1 MASPWGA
8 ARALGILWEG
18 GVQLVRLE
26 QALLPPHTPWSLS
39 RPPTSKSFSFITF
52 LIIQPQRG
60 PALYDSGHQNG
71 PIIWRRREQLKTVR
85 CERQGT

>member
-8 ARALGILWEG
+8 ARALGILSEG
-18 GVQLVRLE
+18 RMQLVRLE

-39 RPPTSKSFSFITF
+39 RLPTSKSFSFITF
-52 LIIQPQRG
+52 LIILPQRE
-60 PALYDSGHQNG
+60 PTLCDSGHQNG
-71 PIIWRRREQLKTVR
+71 PIIWKRREQLKTVR

>member
-8 ARALGILWEG
+8 ARALGRLLEG

-26 QALLPPHTPWSLS
+26 QALLPPRTPWSLS

-60 PALYDSGHQNG
+60 PALWDSGHQNG
-71 PIIWRRREQLKTVR
+71 PIIWKRRELLKTVR